1 MTRSLIKILLTSIQL
16 SWHLQLITEL
26 SNNFSGDVLSLLIFL
41 EFLNILISLMP
52 SLEGV
57 LLSMPIIEFN
67 YYKILFILSFFVSSE
82 FTKFLVIINWIT
94 LQLQALGAII

>member
-16 SWHLQLITEL
+16 SWHLQLITEI

>member
-1 MTRSLIKILLTSIQL
+1 LTRSLIKILLTSIQL